1 MPYSAPMLI
10 RCGLV
15 LAIRRHT
22 RFPSFQV
29 SLMFHGG
36 AVVVNYAYDNCYTS
50 YAPVTLTPPT
60 CVTLARCT
68 PVSSG
73 ISARHS
79 DAIVRG
85 LYVDR
90 DGGHTR
96 WCDGAM
102 VRWCDGAMVRWLA
115 WCCSPNAAGT
125 LCPGR
130 ALRPARRCTAVTPTS
145 SHHPKPTPT
154 RFSPRAHVAQSAR
167 VAWYF

>member
-1 MPYSAPMLI
+1 
-10 RCGLV
+10 
-15 LAIRRHT
+15 
-22 RFPSFQV
+22 
-29 SLMFHGG
+29 MFHGG

-102 VRWCDGAMVRWLA
+102 VRWCDGAMVGMVLLPECRRNIVPRPCPPASTSMHRRDADVIPSSEAYANALLA
-115 WCCSPNAAGT
+115 EGS
-125 LCPGR
+125 
-130 ALRPARRCTAVTPTS
+130 RCTVGSGCMVFLTWA
-145 SHHPKPTPT
+145 
-154 RFSPRAHVAQSAR
+154 
-167 VAWYF
+167 